1 MYYGGFSKVTW
12 RKAKF
17 VELDCFYIYLLDEE
31 GKGLGMESVIKTN
44 FPGAL

>member
-1 MYYGGFSKVTW
+1 VYYGGFSKVTW

-31 GKGLGMESVIKTN
+31 GKGLGRERFRKGKCN
-44 FPGAL
+44 KN